1 MKNFYMII
9 AQNYLITSCN
19 YLNQINVHCVVF
31 SAMRTTTKGEVGLQ
45 GIHGMCVCLSL
56 SEQMKY
62 EEKLF

>member
-19 YLNQINVHCVVF
+19 YSNQINVHCVVF
-31 SAMRTTTKGEVGLQ
+31 STMRTTTKGEVGLQ